1 MIETSIY
8 KVKINDVVQ
17 SQIPEHI
24 NTDNPLFAE
33 FLKQYYISQ
42 EFQGGTVDIAD
53 NLVEYK
59 GLSRITNENLVGVTS
74 LTAYVDGAA
83 DTINVPVCYTNLTL
97 HPTPYV

>member
-42 EFQGGTVDIAD
+42 EP
-53 NLVEYK
+53 
-59 GLSRITNENLVGVTS
+59 SRWFS
-74 LTAYVDGAA
+74 
-83 DTINVPVCYTNLTL
+83 
-97 HPTPYV
+97 